1 LLFITCYFFS
11 FLVFTHAFCTFAP
24 YIYKRTGSKEQVT
37 GSKYLCDTKH
47 EYTLAKQLLRSGT
60 SIGANLSEAQYSV
73 SRKEFLVKTTI
84 SLKEC
89 AETEFWL
96 DLIRETGLLTQNE
109 YNSIIQECKEI
120 LKLLITSTKTLSKQ
134 QRSSSK

>member
-1 LLFITCYFFS
+1 MNVGLDKS
-11 FLVFTHAFCTFAP
+11 RKFAKR
-24 YIYKRTGSKEQVT
+24 IYNLY
-37 GSKYLCDTKH
+37 KYLCDTKH

-73 SRKEFLVKTTI
+73 SKKDFLFKTTI

-96 DLIRETGLLTQNE
+96 DLFKEINLINQNE
-109 YNSIIQECKEI
+109 YDSIIQECKEI
-120 LKLLITSTKTLSKQ
+120 LRLLISITKTAKRGIQLTIK
-134 QRSSSK
+134 